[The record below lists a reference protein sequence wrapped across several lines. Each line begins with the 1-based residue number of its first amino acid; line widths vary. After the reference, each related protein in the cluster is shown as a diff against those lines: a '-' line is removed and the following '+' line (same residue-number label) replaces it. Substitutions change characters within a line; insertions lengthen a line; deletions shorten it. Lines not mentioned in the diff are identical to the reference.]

1 MSKGLEQAFQERCPK
16 ANGHLKWPQIP
27 RHQEKTKTTMTAT
40 AQLTDQRKPGMTVS
54 DVDKPVTLLEIYSA
68 SPKYSYTEN
77 FQTVPHTIKH
87 THLKAL

>member
-1 MSKGLEQAFQERCPK
+1 
-16 ANGHLKWPQIP
+16 
-27 RHQEKTKTTMTAT
+27 MTAT

-68 SPKYSYTEN
+68 SPKYSYTEK

-87 THLKAL
+87 THLKALYTHPQVPIRVICIHQNVDTQCSQ